1 MYAAFVV
8 VLFFFCLLAIHIVL
22 LTDDVCRSWSCV
34 VLLAKLYELLLSTD
48 SVVMQV
54 DGLKMC
60 DFHNILEAAV
70 CLNLNGSCCECM
82 L

>member
-60 DFHNILEAAV
+60 DFHIIREAAV
-70 CLNLNGSCCECM
+70 CLNLNGSCCEYM